1 MRNLPASVL
10 SARETANICS
20 DELHDAWDRL
30 NSNHNPTMDD
40 LERWL
45 EVKKRFE
52 VAQDHFQTKLS
63 QFLAAGF
70 SA

>member
-1 MRNLPASVL
+1 
-10 SARETANICS
+10 
-20 DELHDAWDRL
+20 
-30 NSNHNPTMDD
+30 MDD